1 MIRFPFAAFGCLFFL
16 IACETGSDES
26 RSRWHDPLGTQRVMN
41 EALHELPYAPP
52 VSCPEPD
59 WQHLVFVE
67 SIVSGL
73 CRHPESHAAYAEIEK
88 QAANWGEAQGS
99 YLPTL
104 SLNYRKE
111 RDRRKTAFRGE
122 IPASHLRQ
130 NPGRATAELQW
141 VLFDFGAR
149 NARSQQNLNQVKLA
163 TATYSQQLQQ
173 RYRII
178 ATHFIDLNI
187 EQQRMVIAK
196 QNMEVAENSWKSAQA
211 LHDEGLAIAADAGQA
226 QVEYDGARLQFLQAE
241 RDRDNAA
248 EALAES
254 MGYPANTPLNIA
266 ELPES
271 ISAQAFADIE
281 QLVNETMDSHP
292 DIKAAKARLEAT
304 KASLQAVKR
313 SGAPQVFLYA
323 NTQHNDRLR
332 TGNHLSYREQE
343 NVIGIG
349 VRWPLFEGY
358 TRHYQEKELLAQQA
372 QEEAT
377 LEALQSRLSLE
388 VRQAYRQLKTAAEKR
403 TIARNSVE
411 AAELNYQTR
420 LGQYRSGVGGL
431 TDLLQ
436 AQRSL
441 NTMRIALADAN
452 REWHQ
457 AALQLLFSIGKA
469 FPEE

>member
-1 MIRFPFAAFGCLFFL
+1 M
-16 IACETGSDES
+16 
-26 RSRWHDPLGTQRVMN
+26 
-41 EALHELPYAPP
+41 
-52 VSCPEPD
+52 
-59 WQHLVFVE
+59 
-67 SIVSGL
+67 
-73 CRHPESHAAYAEIEK
+73 
-88 QAANWGEAQGS
+88 
-99 YLPTL
+99 
-104 SLNYRKE
+104 
-111 RDRRKTAFRGE
+111 
-122 IPASHLRQ
+122 
-130 NPGRATAELQW
+130 
-141 VLFDFGAR
+141 
-149 NARSQQNLNQVKLA
+149 
-163 TATYSQQLQQ
+163 
-173 RYRII
+173 
-178 ATHFIDLNI
+178 
-187 EQQRMVIAK
+187 
-196 QNMEVAENSWKSAQA
+196 AENSWKSAQA

-226 QVEYDGARLQFLQAE
+226 QVEYDGACLQFLQAE

-388 VRQAYRQLKTAAEKR
+388 VRQAYRQLTTAAEKR

>member
-1 MIRFPFAAFGCLFFL
+1 M
-16 IACETGSDES
+16 
-26 RSRWHDPLGTQRVMN
+26 
-41 EALHELPYAPP
+41 
-52 VSCPEPD
+52 
-59 WQHLVFVE
+59 
-67 SIVSGL
+67 
-73 CRHPESHAAYAEIEK
+73 
-88 QAANWGEAQGS
+88 
-99 YLPTL
+99 PTL

-111 RDRRKTAFRGE
+111 RDQRKTAFRGDF
-122 IPASHLRQ
+122 PDSRLRQ

-149 NARSQQNLNQVKLA
+149 KARSQQNLNQVKLA
-163 TATYSQQLQQ
+163 AATYSQQLQQ
-173 RYRII
+173 RYRTI
-178 ATHFIDLNI
+178 ATHFIDLHS
-187 EQQRMVIAK
+187 EQQRMDIAK
-196 QNMEVAENSWKSAQA
+196 QNMEVAENSWQSAQA
-211 LHDEGLAIAADAGQA
+211 LHGEGLAIAADAGQA

-266 ELPES
+266 ELPEDM
-271 ISAQAFADIE
+271 SAQDFADIE
-281 QLVNETMDSHP
+281 RLVEETMDSHP

-304 KASLQAVKR
+304 KASLQSVKR

-332 TGNHLSYREQE
+332 TSGNLSYREQE
-343 NVIGIG
+343 NVVGIG

-358 TRHYQEKELLAQQA
+358 TRHYQEKELQAQQT
-372 QEEAT
+372 QEEAA
-377 LEALQSRLSLE
+377 LAALQSRLSLE

-403 TIARNSVE
+403 TIARNSVD

-441 NTMRIALADAN
+441 NTMRLALADAN